1 MEKIKRKIQA
11 LKIAVALKAISI
23 GYTFASVKYLMTIGV
38 AFRKSPHGNV
48 PYEIYSHEGDYV
60 AELPVYLVETMVA
73 HMRKKGVEPGYV
85 KRGVFGGQPGFTF
98 AWEGY

>member
-1 MEKIKRKIQA
+1 MEKIKRKVQL
-11 LKIAVALKAISI
+11 LKIAVALKAISV

-38 AFRKSPHGNV
+38 AYRKSTYG

-73 HMRKKGVEPGYV
+73 HMRKEGVEPGYV
-85 KRGVFGGQPGFTF
+85 RRGVYGEQPGFTF
-98 AWEGY
+98 AWVGY